1 MGGILGFQFHR
12 KALDRSAEKV
22 NAESKIFKITEKTN
36 KKPKQIHVKRNASH
50 NIHWH

>member
-22 NAESKIFKITEKTN
+22 NAESKTFKITEKTN
-36 KKPKQIHVKRNASH
+36 KKTQTNTRKKEC
-50 NIHWH
+50 